1 MDPGFA
7 MLFVAIIG
15 GVFSILAV
23 KIQKNQ
29 SKLME
34 KIDKQSVF
42 IDKEKEIRQE
52 LVQAEKERDSY
63 VEQMTILSMN
73 INIQLV
79 RSVQDIDP
87 RILQDLNETSKE
99 LAAAYKESTEK
110 IRNISIKYES
120 LISMSN
126 VLQSEIDEYRRQRRT
141 I

>member
-120 LISMSN
+120 LISMSS